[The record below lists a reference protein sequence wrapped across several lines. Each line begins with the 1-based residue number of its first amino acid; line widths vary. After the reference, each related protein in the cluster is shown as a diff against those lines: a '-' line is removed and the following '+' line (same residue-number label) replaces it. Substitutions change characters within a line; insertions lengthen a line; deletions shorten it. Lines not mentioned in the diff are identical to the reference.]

1 MSASYVATLATSID
15 AATVQLRMAGT
26 LADYTAAQLDAI
38 KVDLG
43 VAAGISAST
52 ITLDLGSA
60 GADVVISATM
70 PAASAAEV
78 VAKYAAKSF
87 TTLGS
92 QQVRTAAGRFHGS
105 AVRFG
110 LLADSTCS
118 CFAQVLA
125 ASLAQTTKPRS
136 QGKVWLSLDTD
147 VEELQ
152 GWALLAIQVALA
164 GGAGRMATALM
175 LSLKLPLLADIL
187 SSHYSGVIR
196 ESIEISVSAGSAI
209 LEVRSTPARNAA
221 RMLRY

>member
-1 MSASYVATLATSID
+1 MSARYVATLATSIG
-15 AATVQLRMAGT
+15 AATVQLRMVGT
-26 LADYTAAQLDAI
+26 LADYTTAKLDAV
-38 KVDLG
+38 K
-43 VAAGISAST
+43 
-52 ITLDLGSA
+52 LDLGAAIGVSPSTIILDLVSA
-60 GADVVISATM
+60 EADVVISATM

-118 CFAQVLA
+118 CSVQVLA

-136 QGKVWLSLDTD
+136 QGMVWLSLDTD

-152 GWALLAIQVALA
+152 GSLLAIQAALA
-164 GGAGRMATALM
+164 GGVGHMATAFM